1 MDDFEDS
8 DLSALFADMDQI
20 EATRKA
26 SRNMNKVGLMHAFS
40 SVRILVPESSLPA

>member
-20 EATRKA
+20 EAARKA
-26 SRNMNKVGLMHAFS
+26 CSNKSKVGLMHAFS
-40 SVRILVPESSLPA
+40 SVGIVVPESSLSA